1 MVHELAG
8 EGISIIWSTAYLD
21 EAGKCDEVIL
31 LNLGEVLFYG
41 PPSEMTKR
49 VEGRTFT
56 THNHNRKLLEELEKR
71 DDILDATI
79 QGANIRIVTKKPQ
92 PQENWTP
99 VEPRFEDGFMDI
111 LGGMPKGASKLAE
124 EFPTIP
130 KSDQPII
137 VARDLTKKFDSFVA
151 ADSLTFEI
159 KRGEV
164 FGLLGPNGAGKSTT
178 FKMLCGLLK
187 PTSGTAIV
195 NGKSLLTAASEARTH
210 IGYMAQ
216 KFSLYGELSV
226 LQNLRFFSGAYEA
239 PKESVGQM
247 IDIFG
252 FKPFLVLNSRNL
264 PLGFKQRLALA
275 CAVMHHPEILF
286 LDEPT
291 SGVDP
296 ITRREFW
303 NHINGLVGKGITVVI
318 TTHFMDEAEYCDRI
332 GLIHQGKLITIGTP
346 DSLKDSAKTPENPN
360 PTLEDA
366 FIHLIEGKNES

>member
-1 MVHELAG
+1 
-8 EGISIIWSTAYLD
+8 
-21 EAGKCDEVIL
+21 
-31 LNLGEVLFYG
+31 
-41 PPSEMTKR
+41 
-49 VEGRTFT
+49 
-56 THNHNRKLLEELEKR
+56 
-71 DDILDATI
+71 
-79 QGANIRIVTKKPQ
+79 
-92 PQENWTP
+92 
-99 VEPRFEDGFMDI
+99 
-111 LGGMPKGASKLAE
+111 
-124 EFPTIP
+124 
-130 KSDQPII
+130 
-137 VARDLTKKFDSFVA
+137 
-151 ADSLTFEI
+151 
-159 KRGEV
+159 
-164 FGLLGPNGAGKSTT
+164 
-178 FKMLCGLLK
+178 
-187 PTSGTAIV
+187 V

-252 FKPFLVLNSRNL
+252 FKPFLDLNSRNL